1 MDIQYLLFLQGIR
14 DAAGGILT
22 PVMLIISHLA
32 TIGAGVLCVVLFW
45 GIDREMGYWVIINS
59 MLSFLA
65 NNLIKLTAC
74 VYRPWI
80 RDARIEPPERALRT
94 ATGYSFPSGH
104 TQFAASSYGS
114 LAQRCGRGRKVLYG
128 FCAAMIF
135 LAAFSRNYLG
145 VHTPQDVIV
154 AILCSFAIIKFCA
167 VMESKVRENPAL
179 LDKLLLACCV
189 IAVLCA
195 VYFHFKSYPM
205 DYEDGR
211 LIVDPQEMK
220 ADGYSSVG
228 AVLGT
233 MIGMMLEK
241 RFVRFRTDGPVW
253 RRVIRVLVGL
263 IVPAAAYL
271 LGRNPLYALIGKDT
285 GHLVLFAFL
294 TLYAVWIYPAIFTA
308 VRKRFIKEEIS

>member
-1 MDIQYLLFLQGIR
+1 M
-14 DAAGGILT
+14 T

-45 GIDREMGYWVIINS
+45 GIDREMGYWVII
-59 MLSFLA
+59 

-195 VYFHFKSYPM
+195 VYFHGWTAHRQSAGN
-205 DYEDGR
+205 EGR
-211 LIVDPQEMK
+211 RIFFRRCSP
-220 ADGYSSVG
+220 GYYDRYD
-228 AVLGT
+228 AR
-233 MIGMMLEK
+233 E
-241 RFVRFRTDGPVW
+241 
-253 RRVIRVLVGL
+253 
-263 IVPAAAYL
+263 
-271 LGRNPLYALIGKDT
+271 
-285 GHLVLFAFL
+285 
-294 TLYAVWIYPAIFTA
+294 A
-308 VRKRFIKEEIS
+308 VRAFPHRRSRLAKSDPRPGGTDRSCRCIPSWQEPAVRIDRQGYRASCPLRFSDSVRGMDLSGDIYSRQEAVYQRRDQLKDISWSK

>member
-1 MDIQYLLFLQGIR
+1 M
-14 DAAGGILT
+14 T

-59 MLSFLA
+59 MLGFLV
-65 NNLIKLTAC
+65 NNVIKLTAC
-74 VYRPWI
+74 IYRPWI
-80 RDARIEPPERALRT
+80 RDPRILPPERALKT

-114 LAQRCGRGRKVLYG
+114 LAQRYVKERRALCT
-128 FCAAMIF
+128 FCSVMIF

-154 AILCSFAIIKFCA
+154 AILCSLAIIKACA
-167 VMESKVRENPAL
+167 VMEKRIRSDPAL
-179 LDKLLLACCV
+179 LDKALLAICV

-211 LIVDPQEMK
+211 LIVDPREMK

-253 RRVIRVLVGL
+253 RRGIRVLAGL
-263 IVPAAAYL
+263 TVPAAAYL
-271 LGRNPLYALIGKDT
+271 LGRQPLYTLIGRDA

-294 TLYAVWIYPAIFTA
+294 TLYAVWIYPAVFTA

>member
-1 MDIQYLLFLQGIR
+1 
-14 DAAGGILT
+14 
-22 PVMLIISHLA
+22 
-32 TIGAGVLCVVLFW
+32 
-45 GIDREMGYWVIINS
+45 
-59 MLSFLA
+59 
-65 NNLIKLTAC
+65 
-74 VYRPWI
+74 
-80 RDARIEPPERALRT
+80 
-94 ATGYSFPSGH
+94 
-104 TQFAASSYGS
+104 
-114 LAQRCGRGRKVLYG
+114 
-128 FCAAMIF
+128 
-135 LAAFSRNYLG
+135 
-145 VHTPQDVIV
+145 
-154 AILCSFAIIKFCA
+154 
-167 VMESKVRENPAL
+167 MESKVRENPAL

-211 LIVDPQEMK
+211 LIVNPQEMK

-253 RRVIRVLVGL
+253 RRVIRVLAGL